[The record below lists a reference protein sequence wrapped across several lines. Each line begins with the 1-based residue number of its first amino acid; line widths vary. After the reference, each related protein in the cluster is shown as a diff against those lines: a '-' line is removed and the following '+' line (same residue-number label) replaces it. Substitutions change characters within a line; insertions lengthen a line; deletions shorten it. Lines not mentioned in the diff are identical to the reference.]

1 MYLAFI
7 AAIAL
12 ALAVVTT
19 RRVAKAVG
27 RRQRLAA
34 PGFSPTR
41 PHVVESYQDIDAFP
55 DRVRCPSCG
64 KGRLHV
70 LGEGSMSGQS
80 GQLVALK
87 TECLRCEERVTAYFD
102 VADVPN

>member
-1 MYLAFI
+1 VYLAFA

-12 ALAVVTT
+12 ALGVVSY
-19 RRVAKAVG
+19 RRISAALG

-34 PGFSPTR
+34 PGFSPTL
-41 PHVVESYQDIDAFP
+41 PLVVDSYGDVDAFP
-55 DRVRCPSCG
+55 DRVKCPFCG

-70 LGEGSMSGQS
+70 LGEGNMTGGS

-87 TECLRCEERVTAYFD
+87 TECLRCEERTTAYFD
-102 VADVPN
+102 VSEVPN